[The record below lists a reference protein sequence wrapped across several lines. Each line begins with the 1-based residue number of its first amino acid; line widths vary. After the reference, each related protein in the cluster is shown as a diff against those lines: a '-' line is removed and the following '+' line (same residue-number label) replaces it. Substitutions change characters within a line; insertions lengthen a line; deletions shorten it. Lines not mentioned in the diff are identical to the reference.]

1 MPSFKSLLLIALSL
15 AATAASCPQDWDTQ
29 NGQCCYGTFVSGS
42 APTYCCVKNINANTN
57 SNMKVRDVLPRS
69 LSLSLSIGDNCFTTV
84 PVAATDY
91 SAQVSSASSKL
102 AAGATTTPATNEAT
116 PTSSGSAAA
125 TSNAAMPIA
134 TAQEI
139 VLGGAAVIA
148 GLFVL

>member
-1 MPSFKSLLLIALSL
+1 MNVKARSASPSS
-15 AATAASCPQDWDTQ
+15 TA
-29 NGQCCYGTFVSGS
+29 GGS
-42 APTYCCVKNINANTN
+42 
-57 SNMKVRDVLPRS
+57 
-69 LSLSLSIGDNCFTTV
+69 CFTMIPWT
-84 PVAATDY
+84 ASDY

-102 AAGATTTPATNEAT
+102 AAGATTTPATTDAT

-139 VLGGAAVIA
+139 MLGGAAVIA